1 MSGARRPE
9 VDVYTGDEFVFAVRP
24 EIDNEQLN
32 RLHAEG
38 FEHHVTD
45 HDWQPQL
52 QHSLLWIGAF
62 DDERL
67 IGFVNVAWDGGVH
80 AFLLD
85 TAVELAY
92 RRRGIGTR
100 LVHEAVEA
108 VRRRGGLDWLH
119 VDSDDALM
127 ERFYLPAGFRPTPAG
142 VVDVSSGGSVS

>member
-1 MSGARRPE
+1 MSTAHE
-9 VDVYTGDEFVFAVRP
+9 IVFAVRP
-24 EIDNEQLN
+24 EIDNAQLN

-52 QHSLLWIGAF
+52 RHSLLWVGAF
-62 DDERL
+62 DGDRL

-85 TAVELAY
+85 TAVEVAY

-100 LVHEAVEA
+100 LVGEAIEA
-108 VRRRGGLDWLH
+108 VRRHGGLEWIH
-119 VDSDDALM
+119 VDSDEVLM
-127 ERFYLPAGFRPTPAG
+127 ERFYYPAGFSPCHAG
-142 VVDVSSGGSVS
+142 TCNVAESVP